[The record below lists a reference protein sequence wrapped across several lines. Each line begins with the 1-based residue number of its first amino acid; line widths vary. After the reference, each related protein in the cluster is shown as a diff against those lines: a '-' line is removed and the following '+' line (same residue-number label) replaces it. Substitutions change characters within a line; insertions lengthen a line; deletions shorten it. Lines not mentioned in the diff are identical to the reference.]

1 MEKPQTYTVASD
13 RLPAGRGETVTA
25 DDLPGADIRAL
36 ISGGHLIADRAKTT
50 PPPKD
55 PKP

>member
-13 RLPAGRGETVTA
+13 RLPAGRSETVTA